1 MRHSVWPFLLGV
13 ILLVGCV
20 NYEKQ
25 EEAFDA
31 SMIGLPEADL
41 IQRMGVPQRTYTS
54 EGHKFLAYEHQS
66 ESYISDGGMG
76 GGMGMGGFGM
86 MGMGPYDFGEP
97 SFDSGEVDVSTCQ
110 TVFDVVKGVVQNF
123 SRHGDGC

>member
-1 MRHSVWPFLLGV
+1 MRFPIWPLLLGAV
-13 ILLVGCV
+13 LLSGCV
-20 NYEKQ
+20 NYEK
-25 EEAFDA
+25 EREAYLT
-31 SMIGLPEADL
+31 SMVGLSEAEL
-41 IQRMGVPQRTYTS
+41 IQRMGVPQRTY
-54 EGHKFLAYEHQS
+54 EANGHKFLAYEHQS
-66 ESYISDGGMG
+66 ESYISD

>member
-76 GGMGMGGFGM
+76 MGGKKKKKKKRKKKLGKEKEK
-86 MGMGPYDFGEP
+86 Y
-97 SFDSGEVDVSTCQ
+97 
-110 TVFDVVKGVVQNF
+110 
-123 SRHGDGC
+123 